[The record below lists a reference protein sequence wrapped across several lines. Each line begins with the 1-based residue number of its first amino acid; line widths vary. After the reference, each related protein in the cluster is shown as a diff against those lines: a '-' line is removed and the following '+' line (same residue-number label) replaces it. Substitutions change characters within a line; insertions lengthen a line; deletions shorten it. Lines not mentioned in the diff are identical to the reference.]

1 MHSWPAIHR
10 VARIALPVVAVVL
23 VVYLG
28 ATAYWGDPPTW
39 FGHSDSGWTIAI
51 VMVVLAIAVIL
62 SYRTA
67 GGAKRPGAPIVAVL
81 VLAGTTLVLG
91 MASYARCDDA
101 SHPTFFTALRLTAAL
116 FTGETGDP
124 DINAE

>member
-1 MHSWPAIHR
+1 MRSWAAIHR
-10 VARIALPVVAVVL
+10 IARFALLLIAFVL
-23 VVYLG
+23 VAYLG

-51 VMVVLAIAVIL
+51 VMVVLAVAAFL

-81 VLAGTTLVLG
+81 VLAVTTIFLG
-91 MASYARCDDA
+91 MASYARCDNA
-101 SHPTFFTALRLTAAL
+101 S
-116 FTGETGDP
+116 
-124 DINAE
+124 